1 VGRYPDALLDSLRTR
16 GDPAADRVIEDLA
29 ATAQIRAVNEL
40 LKLLIR
46 NEDPLP
52 AQLPR
57 SVAAWLT
64 DTGCLPDWADR
75 PRMERGSR
83 LVVDH
88 GPQIG
93 VILGAASL
101 PYLYA
106 AFPDVKVL
114 TFSTRMASDPYRR
127 VGETAQFVL
136 AVTAPQGMSAQ
147 GKGIRKIQKVRLL
160 HAAIR
165 HLVGN
170 SDRWD
175 TEAWGVPINQD
186 ALGGTLMSFSVVVIR
201 ALERLGV
208 TVGAAEADD
217 YLYRWRVI
225 GEMLGIAP
233 DVIPPDMA
241 GAEELTDA
249 FARRHH
255 HASPDGVLM
264 TGALLEMIANTLP
277 AGCSRVGPSL
287 MRYLCGDDLAD
298 KMEVPPAR
306 GWNTLIKLSGPLG
319 RIANVAQSTPGM
331 AQVVNT
337 LGAIF
342 MSRAAVQLAG
352 RSRSAS
358 FAIPVPATLE
368 RRWTA
373 SGVFPTLDPQALA
386 ALADET
392 ARDWVTKD
400 EVSRIGPYAVDA
412 ILGVGGMSHVY
423 KARGPSGTEVALKL
437 VKPDIARDATFRRRF
452 DREVRIA
459 RTVVH
464 PNVVAVV
471 DFGEHDGSPY
481 MVQRLVRGGS
491 LEGELERRTTLDPR
505 TLARVCVEVAGA
517 LDAVHAAGLVHRDVK
532 PGNILLDEDGTA
544 HITDFGLAK
553 DAQDSVLTRRGQAL
567 GSLDY
572 MAPEQIRG
580 EELTAAADVY
590 ALACVVFECLT
601 GKPPFAHERG
611 MQVMRAHLQDA
622 PGDPCTKRIDLPPAV
637 GAAVLRGL
645 EKDAADR
652 PQSAGAFA
660 ALLAAAIGD

>member
-1 VGRYPDALLDSLRTR
+1 MGRYPDALLDSWRMR
-16 GDPAADRVIEDLA
+16 GDPAADAVIENLA
-29 ATAQIRAVNEL
+29 ASAEIRTVNEL
-40 LKLLIR
+40 LKHLIH

-52 AQLPR
+52 AQLPE

-64 DTGCLPDWADR
+64 DTGALPDWADR

-165 HLVGN
+165 YLVGN
-170 SDRWD
+170 SKRWD
-175 TEAWGVPINQD
+175 TEAWGVPVNQD
-186 ALGGTLMSFSVVVIR
+186 ALAGTLMSFSVVVIR

-217 YLYRWRVI
+217 YLYRWRVV
-225 GEMLGIAP
+225 GEMLGLAP

-241 GAEELTDA
+241 AAVELTDA

-255 HASPDGVLM
+255 RSSPDGVLM
-264 TGALLEMIANTLP
+264 TAALLEMISNTLP
-277 AGCSRVGPSL
+277 PGFSRVGPSL
-287 MRYLCGDDLAD
+287 MRYLSGDDLAD
-298 KMEVPPAR
+298 KMDVPPAR
-306 GWNTLIKLSGPLG
+306 GWDTLIKLSGPLG
-319 RIANVAQSTPGM
+319 RVANLAQSTPGM
-331 AQVVNT
+331 AQAVNT

-342 MSRAAVQLAG
+342 MSKAAVQLAG

-368 RRWTA
+368 QRWTA
-373 SGVFPTLDPQALA
+373 SGVFPTLDSQALA

-392 ARDWVTKD
+392 ARDSVTAD
-400 EVSRIGPYAVDA
+400 QVQRIGPYAVEA

-423 KARGPSGTEVALKL
+423 KARGPSGTEVAVKL
-437 VKPDIARDATFRRRF
+437 VNPDIARDPTFRRRF

-459 RTVVH
+459 RTVSH
-464 PNVVAVV
+464 PNVVAVL

-481 MVQRLVRGGS
+481 MVQRLLRGGS
-491 LEGELERRTTLDPR
+491 LEGEIERRTTLDLG

-517 LDAVHAAGLVHRDVK
+517 LDALHAAGLVHRDVK

-553 DAQDSVLTRRGQAL
+553 DSQDVLTRRGQAL

-580 EELTAAADVY
+580 EQLTSAADVY
-590 ALACVVFECLT
+590 ALACVMFECLA
-601 GKPPFAHERG
+601 GKPPFADVRG
-611 MQVMRAHLQDA
+611 MHVMRAHLQDT
-622 PGDPCTKRIDLPPAV
+622 PGDPCAERIDLPPGV

-645 EKDAADR
+645 EKDAEDR

-660 ALLAAAIGD
+660 ALLAAAVGE

>member
-1 VGRYPDALLDSLRTR
+1 VGRYPDALLDSWRTR
-16 GDPAADRVIEDLA
+16 GDPSADKVIDDLA
-29 ATAQIRAVNEL
+29 ATAEIRTVNAL
-40 LKLLIR
+40 LKHLIR
-46 NEDPLP
+46 NEDPVP
-52 AQLPR
+52 AQLPE
-57 SVAAWLT
+57 SAAAWLT
-64 DTGCLPDWADR
+64 DTGSLPDWADR
-75 PRMERGSR
+75 GRMERGSR

-88 GPQIG
+88 GPQIA

-101 PYLYA
+101 PYCYA

-175 TEAWGVPINQD
+175 TESWGVPVNQD
-186 ALGGTLMSFSVVVIR
+186 ALVGTLMSFSVVVTR

-208 TVGAAEADD
+208 KVSAAEADD
-217 YLYRWRVI
+217 YLYRWRVV
-225 GEMLGIAP
+225 GEMLGVAP
-233 DVIPPDMA
+233 DVIPPDLA
-241 GAEELTDA
+241 AADELTDA

-255 HASPDGVLM
+255 RSSPDGVLM
-264 TGALLEMIANTLP
+264 TGALLEMIGNTLP
-277 AGCSRVGPSL
+277 PGLSRVGPSL

-306 GWNTLIKLSGPLG
+306 GWDTLIKLSGPLG
-319 RIANVAQSTPGM
+319 RIANLAQSMPGM

-342 MSRAAVQLAG
+342 MSQASVQMAG

-358 FAIPVPATLE
+358 FAIPVPPTLE
-368 RRWTA
+368 QRWTA
-373 SGVFPTLDPQALA
+373 SGVFPRLDPQALA
-386 ALADET
+386 ALADEA
-392 ARDWVTKD
+392 ARDP
-400 EVSRIGPYAVDA
+400 EVDDRVKRIGPYGIEAV
-412 ILGVGGMSHVY
+412 LGVGGMSSVY
-423 KARGPSGTEVALKL
+423 KAIGPSGAEVALKV
-437 VKPDIARDATFRRRF
+437 VKPDIASDPTFRRRF

-459 RTVVH
+459 RTLRH
-464 PNVVAVV
+464 PNLVAVL

-481 MVQRLVRGGS
+481 MVQRLMPGGS
-491 LEGELERRTTLDPR
+491 LEDEIERRTTLD
-505 TLARVCVEVAGA
+505 LAMLSRVCIEVAGG
-517 LDAVHAAGLVHRDVK
+517 LDAMHAAGLVHRDVK
-532 PGNILLDEDGTA
+532 PGNILLDERGTA
-544 HITDFGLAK
+544 YITDFGLAK
-553 DAQDSVLTRRGQAL
+553 DIDGTVLTHRGQAL

-572 MAPEQIRG
+572 IAPEQVRG
-580 EELTAAADVY
+580 EELTSAADVY
-590 ALACVVFECLT
+590 ALACVMFECLS
-601 GKPPFAHERG
+601 GKPPFAHKRG
-611 MQVMRAHLQDA
+611 IQVMFAHVRDA
-622 PGDPCTKRIDLPPAV
+622 PGDPCAERLDVPPAV

-645 EKDAADR
+645 EKDAANR

-660 ALLAAAIGD
+660 ALLTSAAGV